1 MKHISHHTL
10 LLPGGKP
17 CLGWIPFLPP
27 SPRWVLGRAGSAL
40 SFPWGTKRKR
50 EIGEGAGG
58 KEPGLVSDKIP
69 LPLYGHQAILLG
81 ALKENQGSLRGTVA
95 SGKQKLKD
103 KILANDRR

>member
-1 MKHISHHTL
+1 M
-10 LLPGGKP
+10 
-17 CLGWIPFLPP
+17 
-27 SPRWVLGRAGSAL
+27 
-40 SFPWGTKRKR
+40 
-50 EIGEGAGG
+50 
-58 KEPGLVSDKIP
+58 SDKIP